1 MAGFLAATATGFLR
15 EAALAYELGAGR
27 ATDIYLVA
35 FALPEFF
42 LLALPIVLSPAFL
55 PLFAG
60 LRLNRGEAVAW
71 RFAWRVAAA
80 LLAFLVAAALLL
92 ALAAPL
98 LLRWLGSGFDVQ
110 ARAEAARA
118 LYRMLPAV
126 ILMGEA
132 TLAGAV
138 LQVYRRFARPAL
150 ATAVYNLAFVAVL
163 LGAPL
168 AWAAGRAAWGVTAGA
183 TAAFLLQISLVW
195 RYRPAGDGGDGT
207 REEVGGQAATVT
219 DVLRLAGPLVAG
231 YAAHHLIL
239 FVDRAMATT
248 LQAGAV
254 ATLNYG
260 YRLALVVGQVSGLAV
275 STALF
280 PTMAEQAAAGDRPGL
295 RASLASALRFVLLV
309 GLPSAGLLAVLR
321 VPVVR
326 VLFER
331 GAFDPA
337 ATAAVSQVVVWYTL
351 AVLAD
356 ALCQP
361 LWRLLYARRRAWMVL
376 GINSLQTGIRV
387 LGNFALIGALGYNG
401 LALSAALGLS
411 VQLLALGLLARRHL
425 GAFLDPAWWHGA
437 LKIAVAAALSV
448 AVTGLVAAQLAALPS
463 LGVVLVAGGLG
474 GLGYL
479 SILWLWEKRLS

>member
-1 MAGFLAATATGFLR
+1 
-15 EAALAYELGAGR
+15 
-27 ATDIYLVA
+27 
-35 FALPEFF
+35 
-42 LLALPIVLSPAFL
+42 
-55 PLFAG
+55 
-60 LRLNRGEAVAW
+60 
-71 RFAWRVAAA
+71 
-80 LLAFLVAAALLL
+80 
-92 ALAAPL
+92 
-98 LLRWLGSGFDVQ
+98 
-110 ARAEAARA
+110 
-118 LYRMLPAV
+118 
-126 ILMGEA
+126 MGEA

-183 TAAFLLQISLVW
+183 TAAFLLQISLIW
-195 RYRPAGDGGDGT
+195 RYRPAGDGADEAGV
-207 REEVGGQAATVT
+207 EEGGHAATVT
-219 DVLRLAGPLVAG
+219 DVLRLAGPLAAG

-260 YRLALVVGQVSGLAV
+260 YRLALVVGQLSGLAV

-309 GLPSAGLLAVLR
+309 GLPSAGLLVVLR

-326 VLFER
+326 LLFER

-361 LWRLLYARRRAWMVL
+361 LWRLLYARQRAWMVL
-376 GINSLQTGIRV
+376 GINSLQTGIRI

-401 LALSAALGLS
+401 LALSAVLGLS
-411 VQLLALGLLARRHL
+411 VQLLTLGMVARHHL
-425 GAFLDPAWWHGA
+425 GAFLDPVWWRGA
-437 LKIAVAAALSV
+437 LKIAAVAALSV
-448 AVTGLVAAQLAALPS
+448 SVAGLVAAQLVALPS
-463 LGVVLVAGGLG
+463 LGIVLVAGGLG
-474 GLGYL
+474 GLSYIL
-479 SILWLWEKRLS
+479 ILWLWEKRLS